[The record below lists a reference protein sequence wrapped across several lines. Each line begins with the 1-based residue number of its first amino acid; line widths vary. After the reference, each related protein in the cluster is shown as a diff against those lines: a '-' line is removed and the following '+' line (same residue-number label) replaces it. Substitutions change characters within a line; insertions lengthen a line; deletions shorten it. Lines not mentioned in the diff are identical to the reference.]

1 MAKGK
6 NKMVQDG
13 PNLESSKGIW
23 LPSLYSHWLHSWDDD
38 GFSAVAS

>member
-23 LPSLYSHWLHSWDDD
+23 LPSWDDD